1 MEMVARLVVSRTA
14 ALIFVTGV
22 VQGVGFRPFVYRTAA
37 KLGLRGYVRNL
48 GGSEVEIWVEG
59 ADGSIEKFLE
69 ALERE
74 KPPPAR
80 LERVV
85 VKRVEPRG
93 YASFA
98 ILESGAGVSVK
109 SQIPPDIGVCDDC
122 LREVL
127 NSSSRWYKYP
137 FNSCAW
143 CGPRFSMMYAVPY
156 DRKNTAMR
164 DFPLCSECER
174 EYSDPRNERRFHA
187 QGISCPRCGPK
198 LKLLDH
204 SGEPIDCEDPI
215 AEAAKLIEEG
225 AIVAVK
231 GVGGFHLA
239 ALASDDKVVEEL
251 RRRKRRPQKP
261 FAIMAIDVEAVL
273 KIAEPSEL
281 HLALL
286 TSPQR
291 PIVLVPK
298 KVPSI
303 VSPLVAP
310 GLSELGVMLP
320 YTPMHYLLVSETK
333 DKFLIM
339 TSGNRKGL
347 PICKGL
353 EALREL
359 KGIADYYL
367 VHNREIVN
375 RVDDSVLRL
384 TDGEPQLLRRS
395 RGYAPAWLELPFNL
409 GAEAVALGAHLDNAG
424 AVAFENKVVPTQ
436 YVGDMD
442 NLENAEFLLSALD
455 FLMKSYRV
463 KPQVIASDKH
473 PNYATTE
480 LAAKLSGEL
489 GIPHV
494 RVQHHHAHI
503 ASAMASRNLP
513 RDSEVVGIAL
523 DGVGYGDDGMVWGG
537 EVLLASYIG
546 YRRVG
551 HLEYLPL
558 PGGDRSTLYP
568 ARIAAAALAAKLGPE
583 EALKVC
589 LSLGLERS
597 LPGGARELEL
607 AARAFAKPP
616 FSSSVGRFLDAVS
629 ALLGVCNARTYEG
642 EPAVKLEAAARGGQL
657 VGELKLEVE
666 GSVVLTSELLL
677 QLLELNG
684 RHSVR
689 DLSYTVQ
696 VRLGEALGLV
706 VRDELGDLKLP
717 AVLSGGAAV
726 NDFIVKGLRSVLRNV
741 LLPQGIPAGD
751 GGLAVG
757 QVVSAALSL
766 DNGQLAQS
774 F

>member
-1 MEMVARLVVSRTA
+1 MSRAA
-14 ALIFVTGV
+14 ALIVVSGV
-22 VQGVGFRPFVYRTAA
+22 VQGVGFRPFVYRVAVR
-37 KLGLRGYVRNL
+37 LGLCGFVRNL

-59 ADGSIEKFLE
+59 ADSSLQRFLE
-69 ALERE
+69 ALETE
-74 KPPPAR
+74 KPPQAK

-93 YASFA
+93 YSSFA
-98 ILESGAGVSVK
+98 ILESGSGVLVR
-109 SQIPPDIGVCDDC
+109 SQIPPDFSVCEDC

-127 NSSSRWYKYP
+127 DPSSRWYRYP

-143 CGPRFSMMYAVPY
+143 CGPRFSMTYAVPY
-156 DRKNTAMR
+156 DRDNTAMR
-164 DFPLCSECER
+164 GFPLCDECRR
-174 EYSDPRNERRFHA
+174 EYSDPSNQRRFHA
-187 QGISCPRCGPK
+187 QGISCPKCGPG
-198 LKLLDH
+198 LELLNS
-204 SGEPIDCEDPI
+204 SGEPVECGDPI

-239 ALASDDKVVEEL
+239 ALASDDEVVRRL
-251 RRRKRRPQKP
+251 RERKRRPQKP
-261 FAIMAIDVEAVL
+261 FAVMALNVEVVSR
-273 KIAEPSEL
+273 IAEPSEL
-281 HLALL
+281 HVALL

-298 KVPSI
+298 RVPSP

-320 YTPMHYLLVSETK
+320 YTPLHYLLLLETR

-359 KGIADYYL
+359 KGIADYFL

-375 RVDDSVLRL
+375 RVDDSVVRL
-384 TDGEPQLLRRS
+384 TDSEPQLLRRS
-395 RGYAPAWLELPFNL
+395 RGYAPAWLELPFDL
-409 GAEAVALGAHLDNAG
+409 GAEVTALGAHLDNAG
-424 AVAFENKVVPTQ
+424 AVAFENKVALTQ
-436 YVGDMD
+436 YVGDVE

-455 FLMKSYRV
+455 FLAKNYRV
-463 KPQVIASDKH
+463 KPQAVASDKH
-473 PNYATTE
+473 PGYATTE
-480 LAAKLSGEL
+480 LATKLSGEL

-494 RVQHHHAHI
+494 KVQHHYAHVV
-503 ASAMASRNLP
+503 SAMTSRGLP
-513 RDSEVVGIAL
+513 KDEEVVGVAL
-523 DGVGYGDDGMVWGG
+523 DGVGYGDDGMIWGG
-537 EVLLASYIG
+537 EVLLASYTG

-568 ARIAAAALAAKLGPE
+568 ARIVAATLAAKLGLE
-583 EALKVC
+583 EALKAC

-607 AARAFAKPP
+607 AARASTKPP
-616 FSSSVGRFLDAVS
+616 FSSSTGRFLDAVS
-629 ALLGVCNARTYEG
+629 ALLGVCSVRTYEG
-642 EPAVKLEAAARGGQL
+642 EPAIKLEAAARGGQL

-666 GSVVLTSELLL
+666 GGVVLTSELLL
-677 QLLELNG
+677 RLLELRG
-684 RHSVR
+684 RYSVR

-696 VRLGEALGLV
+696 VRLGEALGRLV
-706 VRDELGDLKLP
+706 EDELGDIKLP
-717 AVLSGGAAV
+717 IVVSGGAAV
-726 NDFIVKGLRSVLRNV
+726 NDYIVKGLRSVLRNV
-741 LLPQGIPAGD
+741 MLPQGIPAGD

-757 QVVSAALSL
+757 QAVSAALSL
-766 DNGQLAQS
+766 A
-774 F
+774 

>member
-1 MEMVARLVVSRTA
+1 MERVARLVVSRTA
-14 ALIFVTGV
+14 ALVFVTGV

-37 KLGLRGYVRNL
+37 KLGLGGYVRNL

-80 LERVV
+80 LEQVV

-93 YASFA
+93 YASFT
-98 ILESGAGVSVK
+98 ILESGAGVSAK

-156 DRKNTAMR
+156 DRENTAMK
-164 DFPLCSECER
+164 DFPFCSVCER
-174 EYSDPRNERRFHA
+174 EYSDPSNERRFHA

-198 LKLLDH
+198 LKLLDP
-204 SGEPIDCEDPI
+204 SGEPIDCGDPV

-239 ALASDDKVVEEL
+239 ALASDDEVVEEL

-261 FAIMAIDVEAVL
+261 FAIMALDVKAVL
-273 KIAEPSEL
+273 KIAEPNEL

-286 TSPQR
+286 NSPQK

-298 KVPSI
+298 RVPSP
-303 VSPLVAP
+303 VSPFVAP

-320 YTPMHYLLVSETK
+320 YTPMHYLLVSGTK

-359 KGIADYYL
+359 KGIADFFL

-375 RVDDSVLRL
+375 RVDDSVVRL

-395 RGYAPAWLELPFNL
+395 RGYAPAWFELPFDL

-455 FLMKSYRV
+455 FLVRSYRV

-489 GIPHV
+489 GVPHV
-494 RVQHHHAHI
+494 RVQHHHAHV

-513 RDSEVVGIAL
+513 KDSEVVGIAL

-537 EVLLASYIG
+537 EVLLASYTG

-568 ARIAAAALAAKLGPE
+568 ARIAAATLAAKLGPE

-589 LSLGLERS
+589 FSLGLERS
-597 LPGGARELEL
+597 LPGGVRELVL

-629 ALLGVCNARTYEG
+629 TLLGVCNARTYEG

-666 GSVVLTSELLL
+666 DGVVLTSELFL
-677 QLLELNG
+677 QLLELIG

-706 VRDELGDLKLP
+706 VRDKLGDLKLP

-726 NDFIVKGLRSVLRNV
+726 NDFIVKGLRRILRNV

-757 QVVSAALSL
+757 QVVSAALSFN
-766 DNGQLAQS
+766 DARFAQS

>member
-1 MEMVARLVVSRTA
+1 
-14 ALIFVTGV
+14 
-22 VQGVGFRPFVYRTAA
+22 VGFRPFVYRTAV
-37 KLGLRGYVRNL
+37 KLGLCGYVRNL

-59 ADGSIEKFLE
+59 PDSFLERFLE

-85 VKRVEPRG
+85 VKRVEPCG
-93 YASFA
+93 YTSFT
-98 ILESGAGVSVK
+98 ILESGAGISAR
-109 SQIPPDIGVCDDC
+109 SQIPPDIGVCDEC

-127 NSSSRWYKYP
+127 DPSSRWYRYP

-143 CGPRFSMMYAVPY
+143 CGPRFSMIYAVPY
-156 DRKNTAMR
+156 DRDNTAMR

-174 EYSDPRNERRFHA
+174 EYSDPSNQRRFHA

-198 LKLLDH
+198 LELLNP
-204 SGEPIDCEDPI
+204 SGEPIECEDPI
-215 AEAAKLIEEG
+215 TEAAKLIEEG

-231 GVGGFHLA
+231 GIGGFHLA
-239 ALASDDKVVEEL
+239 ALASNDEVVEVL
-251 RRRKRRPQKP
+251 RERKRRPQKP
-261 FAIMAIDVEAVL
+261 FAVMALNVEVASR
-273 KIAEPSEL
+273 IAELSEL
-281 HLALL
+281 HVALL

-298 KVPSI
+298 RMPSP

-320 YTPMHYLLVSETK
+320 YTPLHYLLISETR
-333 DKFLIM
+333 DKFLVM

-359 KGIADYYL
+359 KGVADYFL

-375 RVDDSVLRL
+375 RVDDSVVRL

-395 RGYAPAWLELPFNL
+395 RGYAPAWLELPFDL
-409 GAEAVALGAHLDNAG
+409 GAEAVALGAYLDNAG
-424 AVAFENKVVPTQ
+424 AVAFEKKVVPTQ
-436 YVGDMD
+436 YVGDVD

-463 KPQVIASDKH
+463 KPQIVASDKH
-473 PNYATTE
+473 PGYVTTE

-494 RVQHHHAHI
+494 KVQHHHAHVV
-503 ASAMASRNLP
+503 SAMASRNLFK
-513 RDSEVVGIAL
+513 DDEVVGIAL
-523 DGVGYGDDGMVWGG
+523 DGVGYGDDGMIWGG
-537 EVLLASYIG
+537 EVLLASYAG

-583 EALKVC
+583 EALRVC

-597 LPGGARELEL
+597 LPRGVRELEL
-607 AARAFAKPP
+607 AVRASARPP
-616 FSSSVGRFLDAVS
+616 FSSSTGRFLDAVS
-629 ALLGVCNARTYEG
+629 ALLGVCDVRTYEG
-642 EPAVKLEAAARGGQL
+642 EPAIKLEAAARGGQL
-657 VGELKLEVE
+657 VEELKLEVE
-666 GSVVLTSELLL
+666 GGVVLTSELLL
-677 QLLELNG
+677 RLLEL
-684 RHSVR
+684 RSRYSVR
-689 DLSYTVQ
+689 DLSYTIQ
-696 VRLGEALGLV
+696 VRLGEALGRLV
-706 VRDELGDLKLP
+706 EDELGDLKLP
-717 AVLSGGAAV
+717 VVVSGGAAV
-726 NDFIVKGLRSVLRNV
+726 NDYIVRGLRSVLRNV

-757 QVVSAALSL
+757 QAVSAALSP
-766 DNGQLAQS
+766 A
-774 F
+774 

>member
-1 MEMVARLVVSRTA
+1 MVSRAA
-14 ALIFVTGV
+14 ALIVVTGV
-22 VQGVGFRPFVYRTAA
+22 VQGVGFRPFVYRTAV

-59 ADGSIEKFLE
+59 VDDSIERFLE

-74 KPPPAR
+74 KPPPAK
-80 LERVV
+80 LESIV

-93 YASFA
+93 YTGFA
-98 ILESGAGVSVK
+98 ILESGTSVSVR
-109 SQIPPDIGVCDDC
+109 SQIPPDIGVCVDC

-127 NSSSRWYKYP
+127 DPASRWYRYP

-156 DRKNTAMR
+156 DRENTAMR
-164 DFPLCSECER
+164 DFPLCEECER
-174 EYSDPRNERRFHA
+174 EYSDPSNQRRFHA
-187 QGISCPRCGPK
+187 QGISCPVCGPK
-198 LKLLDH
+198 LKLLAP
-204 SGEPIDCEDPI
+204 SGESIECEDPI

-231 GVGGFHLA
+231 GLGGFHLA
-239 ALASDDKVVEEL
+239 ALASDSGVVEEL
-251 RRRKRRPQKP
+251 RRRKQRPQKP
-261 FAIMAIDVEAVL
+261 FAIMALDAKVVSE
-273 KIAEPSEL
+273 IAEPNER

-286 TSPQR
+286 TSPER

-298 KVPSI
+298 KVPSP

-310 GLSELGVMLP
+310 GLSELGIMLP
-320 YTPMHYLLVSETK
+320 YTPLHYLLLSETR
-333 DKFLIM
+333 DKFLVM

-359 KGIADYYL
+359 RGIADYFL

-375 RVDDSVLRL
+375 RVDDSVIRL

-395 RGYAPAWLELPFNL
+395 RGYAPAWLELPFQL
-409 GAEAVALGAHLDNAG
+409 SVETVALGAHLDNAG

-455 FLMKSYRV
+455 FLVESYGV
-463 KPQVIASDKH
+463 KPRLITSDKH
-473 PNYATTE
+473 PGYATTE
-480 LAAKLSGEL
+480 LASRLSGEL
-489 GIPHV
+489 GVPHIK
-494 RVQHHHAHI
+494 VQHHHAHI
-503 ASAMASRNLP
+503 ASAMVSRGIP
-513 RDSEVVGIAL
+513 RDGEVVGIAL

-537 EVLLASYIG
+537 EVLLASYTG

-568 ARIAAAALAAKLGPE
+568 ARIVVAVLAAKLGPE
-583 EALKVC
+583 EAVRVC
-589 LSLGLERS
+589 LSLGLERN
-597 LPGGARELEL
+597 LPGGLREMEL

-616 FSSSVGRFLDAVS
+616 FSSSAGRFLDAVS
-629 ALLGVCNARTYEG
+629 TLLGVCSARSYEG
-642 EPAVKLEAAARGGQL
+642 EPAIKLEAAARGGQL
-657 VGELKLEVE
+657 VGGLKLEAE
-666 GSVVLTSELLL
+666 GGMVLTSEFLLR
-677 QLLELNG
+677 LLEL
-684 RHSVR
+684 RSKHSVR

-696 VRLGEALGLV
+696 VRLGEALGRV
-706 VRDELGDLKLP
+706 VKEEFGDLKLP
-717 AVLSGGAAV
+717 VVVSGGAAV
-726 NDFIVKGLRSVLRNV
+726 NNYIVKGLRSVLGDV

-757 QVVSAALSL
+757 QAVSASLSL
-766 DNGQLAQS
+766 A
-774 F
+774 

>member
-1 MEMVARLVVSRTA
+1 VASRA
-14 ALIFVTGV
+14 AARIVVTGV
-22 VQGVGFRPFVYRTAA
+22 VQGVGFRPFVYRTAV
-37 KLGLRGYVRNL
+37 KLGLCGYVRNL

-59 ADGSIEKFLE
+59 ADGSIERFLE

-74 KPPPAR
+74 RPPPAR

-85 VKRVEPRG
+85 VARAEPRG
-93 YASFA
+93 YSSFT
-98 ILESGAGVSVK
+98 ILESGAQVSAR
-109 SQIPPDIGVCDDC
+109 SQIPPDIGVCEDC

-127 NSSSRWYKYP
+127 DPSSRWYRYP

-156 DRKNTAMR
+156 DRANTAMR
-164 DFPLCSECER
+164 DFPLCGECES
-174 EYSDPRNERRFHA
+174 EYSDPGNQRRFHA
-187 QGISCPRCGPK
+187 QGISCPKCGPK
-198 LKLLDH
+198 LELLH
-204 SGEPIDCEDPI
+204 PSGEPVECDDPI

-239 ALASDDKVVEEL
+239 ALASDDGVVREL

-261 FAIMAIDVEAVL
+261 FALMALNVEVVAR
-273 KIAEPSEL
+273 IAEPSEL

-298 KVPSI
+298 KLPSP

-320 YTPMHYLLVSETK
+320 YTPLHYLLLSETR

-347 PICKGL
+347 PICRGL

-359 KGIADYYL
+359 EGIADYFL

-375 RVDDSVLRL
+375 RVDDSVVRL

-409 GAEAVALGAHLDNAG
+409 GAEVVALGAHLDNAG

-442 NLENAEFLLSALD
+442 NLENLEFLLSAIG
-455 FLMKSYRV
+455 FLAKSYKVEPRV
-463 KPQVIASDKH
+463 VVSDKH
-473 PNYATTE
+473 PGYATTE
-480 LAAKLSGEL
+480 LAAKLSREL
-489 GIPHV
+489 GVPHV
-494 RVQHHHAHI
+494 RVQHHHAHV
-503 ASAMASRNLP
+503 ASAMASRSLP
-513 RDSEVVGIAL
+513 KDSEVAGIAL

-537 EVLLASYIG
+537 EVLLASYTG

-629 ALLGVCNARTYEG
+629 ALLGVCGARTYEG
-642 EPAVKLEAAARGGQL
+642 EPAIKLEAAARGGQL
-657 VGELKLEVE
+657 VEELKLEVE
-666 GSVVLTSELLL
+666 GGVVLTSEVLPR
-677 QLLELNG
+677 LLELRG
-684 RHSVR
+684 RYGVR
-689 DLSYTVQ
+689 DLAYTVQ
-696 VRLGEALGLV
+696 VRLGEALGLLV
-706 VRDELGDLKLP
+706 KEELGDLKLP
-717 AVLSGGAAV
+717 AVVSGGAAV
-726 NDFIVKGLRSVLRNV
+726 NDYIVKGLRNLLRGA
-741 LLPQGIPAGD
+741 LLPRGVPAGD

-757 QVVSAALSL
+757 QAVSAALSL
-766 DNGQLAQS
+766 T
-774 F
+774 